1 MKIFRGSKFFRYD
14 KDDNLEI
21 LRVYAFD
28 TGKNAVKCYKNDGTK
43 VRIDK
48 NELKKFYKLLTP
60 DGVFSMVL
68 MDTISG
74 MPDVLVSLHRFAD
87 GPMDDNRPFAI
98 CRQNVADFFS
108 NIGKD
113 PEMDDFLV
121 GVSVNWDSCL
131 PNIEFTDLLMCSNVK
146 EYDIAYI
153 YLDDTI
159 DSILKVVKTRK
170 YDNAL
175 RHIKNDF
182 DHSIS
187 ERGHNQF
194 IGYSDS
200 VERLLKDNKFIHELR
215 YAFGV
220 IEIPFSIIDTD
231 ERLIPPA
238 EEFFAKEIGCKI
250 ERTYVL
256 PYSKEIDTGSFS
268 RKYRL
273 ATSMIDGMERIYI
286 VGYDEVEE

>member
-1 MKIFRGSKFFRYD
+1 MKVFRGSKFFRYD
-14 KDDNLEI
+14 ENNNLEI
-21 LRVYAFD
+21 LRVYAFNNSKD
-28 TGKNAVKCYKNDGTK
+28 SVKCYKEDGSKVSITTK
-43 VRIDK
+43 D
-48 NELKKFYKLLTP
+48 LKKFYKLLNP

-68 MDTISG
+68 MDTVSG
-74 MPDVLVSLHRFAD
+74 MPDVLISLHRFSD

-113 PEMDDFLV
+113 PETQDMLV

-146 EYDIAYI
+146 EYDIVYI

-175 RHIKNDF
+175 RHLKNDF
-182 DHSIS
+182 SHYIT
-187 ERGHNQF
+187 ERGNQF
-194 IGYSDS
+194 IGYTDS
-200 VERLLKDNKFIHELR
+200 VEQLLKENKFIHELR

-220 IEIPFSIIDTD
+220 IEIPFSILEED
-231 ERLIPPA
+231 ERLTPMA
-238 EEFFAKEIGCKI
+238 EEFFAKEIGAKVT
-250 ERTYVL
+250 RTYVI
-256 PYSKEIDTGSFS
+256 PYSREIDRDSFV
-268 RKYRL
+268 RKHKL
-273 ATSMIDGMERIYI
+273 ATSLVDGMEKIFI
-286 VGYDEVEE
+286 VGYDEIEE